1 MSQELSK
8 TYDPN
13 AVEKAAY
20 ERELAAGAFHADPSV
35 EAPAYTIVIPPPNVT
50 GSLHMGHALDNT
62 LQDVLIRW
70 RRMEGRNTLWMPG
83 VDHAGIATQTRVEKK
98 LLEETGKNR
107 YEIGREKLV
116 AAIWEW
122 KAEYG
127 DRILEQLKGLAA
139 SCDWDRTRF
148 TLDDMC
154 ARAVRQIFFDLFR
167 DGHIYRGKRLVNW
180 DPATQTAL
188 ADDEVEHKE
197 TQSKFYHLRYP
208 LTSGEGH
215 VVVATT
221 RPETMLGDTAVA
233 VHPDDERYQKLI
245 GQTVTLPLMNREIPI
260 IADHWADPTKGSGC
274 VKITPA
280 RDPNDYEVGLRHDLP
295 MINVMHPDAR
305 INENGG
311 AYEGLD
317 RYAARKKIIQDLE
330 AQGLV
335 ERIEEITNEIG
346 HSYRSNAAIEP
357 YLSDQWFVAVKSLAA
372 PAIEAAKDGRLKF
385 HPERYQRTY
394 LDWLENLRDWCI
406 SRQLWWGHRIPIW
419 HADGGDEADFE
430 KAFSGDPQTTWRRTE
445 NGQGWLVC
453 SMKDL
458 AGDEVKG
465 VTLERDPDVLDT
477 WFSSALWPFSTLG
490 WPESTPELKRYYP
503 TNTLVTARD
512 IITLW
517 VSRMVMF
524 GLYGLGELPFT
535 DVFIHA
541 TILDGEGQRMSKSLG
556 NGVDPL
562 DIIATYGSDAMRF
575 TLAHMTTDTQDIRLP
590 VERDAE
596 GRNTSKRFEIGRNFC
611 NKLWNASR
619 FAFMNLEGATR
630 KPLDPKALPVEDR
643 WILSRLQKRI
653 AETQSALEA
662 FTFHPAIDGLREFF
676 WNELCDW
683 YLEIIKPRV
692 KEGGESGQAALQVLA
707 TCLDRSLRLFHPFI
721 PLITETLWWKLNEVV
736 PERGLPGHDEL
747 DSPELLVNAPW
758 PKMRETLR
766 DETAEKS
773 VEQMIAITRAVREV
787 RSEHKVGPKDTIP
800 LEIAAASLPG
810 LDEAGHIVR
819 EMAGVSEI
827 TCTQGGGASSDA
839 ATFHLEGVEYRVKGV
854 VDQEAEKQR
863 LEKQLEK
870 LRGEKKALEGRL
882 SNAGYVDRAP
892 AHLVQESRDR
902 LAQVETEIDGLAA
915 RLKG

>member
-8 TYDPN
+8 TYDPK
-13 AVEKAAY
+13 AVEQAAY
-20 ERELAAGAFHADPSV
+20 AKELEAQAFHADPS
-35 EAPAYTIVIPPPNVT
+35 AGGPSYTIVIPPPNVT

-62 LQDVLIRW
+62 LQDILIRW
-70 RRMEGRNTLWMPG
+70 RRMEGRNTLWVPG
-83 VDHAGIATQTRVEKK
+83 VDHAGIATQTVVEKK
-98 LLEETGKNR
+98 LLAETGKTR
-107 YEIGREKLV
+107 HEIGREKLV
-116 AAIWEW
+116 ESIWEW
-122 KAEYG
+122 KGKYG
-127 DRILEQLKGLAA
+127 DRILNQLHGLAA

-154 ARAVRQIFFDLFR
+154 AQAVRQIFFDLFR

-188 ADDEVEHKE
+188 ADDEVEHQAM
-197 TQSKFYHLRYP
+197 TSKFYHLRYP
-208 LTSGEGH
+208 LTSGDGH

-233 VHPDDERYQKLI
+233 VHPDDARYQKLI

-280 RDPNDYEVGLRHDLP
+280 HDPNDYEVGLRHDLP

-311 AYEGLD
+311 AYDGLD
-317 RYAARKKIIQDLE
+317 RYEARKRVVADLE
-330 AQGLV
+330 KLDLI
-335 ERIEEITNEIG
+335 EKIEEIENEIG
-346 HSYRSNAAIEP
+346 HSYRSHAAIEP

-372 PAIEAAKDGRLKF
+372 PAIEAAQDGRLRF
-385 HPERYQRTY
+385 HPERYTRTY

-419 HADGGDEADFE
+419 HAEGGDESAFE
-430 KAFSGDPQTTWRRTE
+430 KAFGSDDQSVYRRTE
-445 NGQGWLVC
+445 TDDGWLVC
-453 SMKDL
+453 SMRDL
-458 AGDEVKG
+458 RGDEVAG

-490 WPESTPELKRYYP
+490 WPEKTPELATYYP

-524 GLYGLGELPFT
+524 GLYGAGDLPFT

-541 TILDGEGQRMSKSLG
+541 TILDGEGQRMSKSKG

-562 DIIATYGSDAMRF
+562 DIIETYGADAMRF

-590 VERDAE
+590 IDRDE
-596 GRNTSKRFEIGRNFC
+596 QGRNTSKRFESGRNFC

-619 FAFMNLEGATR
+619 FAMMNLEGVGCET
-630 KPLDPKALPVEDR
+630 LDIAQLPVEDR

-653 AETQSALEA
+653 REAQSALEA

-683 YLEIIKPRV
+683 YLEIIKSRV
-692 KEGGESGQAALQVLA
+692 KEGGTSGQAALQVLA
-707 TCLDRSLRLFHPFI
+707 TCLDRSLRLLHPFI
-721 PLITETLWWKLNEVV
+721 PLITETIWWNLNAIV
-736 PERGLPGHDEL
+736 PKRGLPGVDEL
-747 DSPELLVNAPW
+747 DSPELLVKAPW
-758 PKMRETLR
+758 PQERAALV
-766 DETAEKS
+766 DEEAERQ
-773 VEQMIAITRAVREV
+773 VEHMIAITRAVREV
-787 RSEHKVGPKDTIP
+787 RSEHKVAPKALVP
-800 LEIAAASLPG
+800 LVIGAASLDG
-810 LDEAGHIVR
+810 IETAGHIVR
-819 EMAGVSEI
+819 EMCGVSEI
-827 TCTQGGGASSDA
+827 QLDASEPSAADA
-839 ATFHLEGVEYRVKGV
+839 ATFRLDGIEYRVPGI
-854 VDQEAEKQR
+854 VDADAERQR
-863 LEKQLEK
+863 LEKQLQK
-870 LRGEKKALEGRL
+870 LRGEEKALQGRL

-892 AHLVQESRDR
+892 AHLVQESKDR
-902 LAQVETEIDGLAA
+902 LAQVQAEITDIAA
-915 RLKG
+915 RV